1 MAIDV
6 YWRLPLH
13 GCKGELGIG
22 RANRGDWSA
31 PVVGNLAPG
40 FAGGDSDGSSY
51 ADHLADIAR
60 AAEISG
66 FYGGLLVSFPN
77 TDDPWT
83 IAPALARETK
93 TFRFMIAFQPG
104 FIAPAHAARLS
115 ASLQRV
121 SGGRLVYNVI
131 TGGGGP
137 SQLWWGDR
145 VAHDDRYA
153 RTSEFLDALKVVWR
167 EGPVDYQGRFY
178 QIEGG
183 GLAPRLAA
191 QKIPE
196 IYFSG
201 SSDAAVAAA
210 GRHADYYLSHLE
222 PFDALKEKLERVRE
236 RTAAEGRRARFALR
250 FDILARRTPE
260 EAWAEVA
267 RAWQNVDRKAVERL
281 NAGTGDSVGFAR
293 QSAFRAGLG
302 SLLSYRDLDLD
313 AQIAPGLWGG
323 FHLFRGGPGIGVVGS
338 YEQAAAW
345 LDRYLSAGIDAF
357 VLAGTPH
364 LEEAYRVGE
373 EVLPLIRGRVRD
385 QVTSGR
391 PEDYPAVGAP
401 AVGTE
406 VEQAARAQTSPGA

>member
-22 RANRGDWSA
+22 RANRGDWSPPQA
-31 PVVGNLAPG
+31 GNLAPG
-40 FAGGDSDGSSY
+40 FASGASDGTTF
-51 ADHLADIAR
+51 ADHVADIAR

-115 ASLQRV
+115 ASLQRAT
-121 SGGRLVYNVI
+121 GGRLVYNI
-131 TGGGGP
+131 ISGGGGP
-137 SQLWWGDR
+137 PQLWWGDR

-153 RTSEFLDALKVVWR
+153 RTSEFLDVLKGVWQQR
-167 EGPVDYQGRFY
+167 PFDFRGRFY
-178 QIEGG
+178 QIENG
-183 GLAPRLAA
+183 GLAPQLAA
-191 QKIPE
+191 QPVPE

-201 SSDAAVAAA
+201 SSDAAIAAA

-222 PFDALKEKLERVRE
+222 PWDGLREKLDRVRE
-236 RTAAEGRRARFALR
+236 RAAAEGRSAKFALR
-250 FDILARRTPE
+250 FDILARPTAE

-267 RAWQNVDRKAVERL
+267 RAWQTVDKRALERL
-281 NAGTGDSVGFAR
+281 DAGTGDAVGFAR
-293 QSAFRAGLG
+293 QRAARPR
-302 SLLSYRDLDLD
+302 SVSSYRDLDVD
-313 AQIAPGLWGG
+313 GHIAPGLWGG
-323 FHLFRGGPGIGVVGS
+323 FNLFRGGPGIGVVGS

-345 LDRYLSAGIDAF
+345 LDRYLGAGIDAF

-373 EVLPLIRGRVRD
+373 EVLPLVRARVSDR
-385 QVTSGR
+385 VAV
-391 PEDYPAVGAP
+391 PAASQP
-401 AVGTE
+401 AF
-406 VEQAARAQTSPGA
+406 ALSSI

>member
-1 MAIDV
+1 MSIDV

-13 GCKGELGIG
+13 GCKGELRAG
-22 RANRGDWSA
+22 RANRGDWSPPA
-31 PVVGNLAPG
+31 VGNLAPG
-40 FAGGDSDGSSY
+40 FASGGSDGSSY

-115 ASLQRV
+115 ASLQRA
-121 SGGRLVYNVI
+121 SGGRLVYNII

-137 SQLWWGDR
+137 AQLWWGDR

-153 RTSEFLDALKVVWR
+153 RTSEFLDALKGVWR
-167 EGPVDYQGRFY
+167 QGPFDYKGRFY

-183 GLAPRLAA
+183 GLPPQLAA
-191 QKIPE
+191 QEIPE

-201 SSDAAVAAA
+201 SSNAAVAAA

-222 PFDALKEKLERVRE
+222 PFDALREKLERVRE
-236 RTAAEGRRARFALR
+236 RTVAEGRRAKFALR

-267 RAWQNVDRKAVERL
+267 RAWADVDRKALERL
-281 NAGTGDSVGFAR
+281 TAGTGDSVGFAR
-293 QSAFRAGLG
+293 QRSVLPSAGAA
-302 SLLSYRDLDLD
+302 LSYRDLDID
-313 AQIAPGLWGG
+313 RHIGPGLWGG
-323 FHLFRGGPGIGVVGS
+323 FHLFRGGPAIGVVGS
-338 YEQAAAW
+338 YEQAAEW
-345 LDRYLSAGIDAF
+345 IDRFIAAGIDAF

-373 EVLPLIRGRVRD
+373 EVLPLVRGRVSDRAASAPTD
-385 QVTSGR
+385 PFR
-391 PEDYPAVGAP
+391 PRTDIAQGD
-401 AVGTE
+401 
-406 VEQAARAQTSPGA
+406 AA